1 MPLLQD
7 LLFGSY
13 LARKQ
18 RENEVARAEAMR
30 PDEEFKAGVTR
41 ATDAARVKVA
51 AEQADWLEEMRRRR
65 ERKKPKEDTE
75 DELNVE
81 TQYGQNPLYPRTSRG
96 ATAARNEE
104 LATGSKARSEF
115 NLGYIPFARGIGDM
129 EGSRKNLE
137 TVNDRNRLA
146 GQYGVSYR
154 LGETAADSELAR
166 HVAAAN
172 VARATSALT
181 PGRTALEQAQN
192 AEATASAA
200 GKGKLERAKIAA
212 DLDAESLRG
221 MVNYDRAER
230 GQDAV
235 DTDRSLTELNKVL
248 AQSDLS
254 TARRLFD
261 PNTGSPIDAA
271 IHLGGGRIQQGTAI
285 PGVNYPSPSEDIK
298 MVKDPLTGIEKP
310 MAVREAGKPVPTLGR
325 RLLAPGAS
333 SKSNLPPVGI
343 GKLPDD
349 GNQPPPPAVQPIAAP
364 KSEADQK
371 ASKLIEAEKLRLS
384 DTSNWTK
391 ADWYNLAHKSYGLG
405 NIIEPH
411 KSDVIRKL
419 QSAMTKEIETGRD
432 FRTGA
437 QLSPEV
443 IAQVKQQL
451 DALMRFNLN

>member
-30 PDEEFKAGVTR
+30 PDEEFKASVTR
-41 ATDAARVKVA
+41 ATDAARARVA
-51 AEQADWLEEMRRRR
+51 TEEANRLEEMRRRR
-65 ERKKPKEDTE
+65 ARAAVDEDVA
-75 DELNVE
+75 DELAVE
-81 TQYGQNPLYPRTSRG
+81 KRYGSDPLYPRTSRG
-96 ATAARNEE
+96 ATSARNEE
-104 LATGSKARSEF
+104 LATGSKAKSAY
-115 NLGYIPFARGIGDM
+115 NIGYTPFAEGIGAT

-146 GQYGVSYR
+146 GQYGLSYR

-166 HVAAAN
+166 NLAAAN
-172 VARATSALT
+172 VARATSVLT

-192 AEATASAA
+192 TEATASAA

-212 DLDAESLRG
+212 DLDAENLRG
-221 MVNYDRAER
+221 MINFDRAER

-254 TARRLFD
+254 TAKRLFD
-261 PNTGSPIDAA
+261 PVAGSPIDAA
-271 IHLGGGRIQQGTAI
+271 IHLGGGRIQQGMAI
-285 PGVNYPSPSEDIK
+285 PGVEYKGPSEEAVTTVDK
-298 MVKDPLTGIEKP
+298 LTGFPKTEVLRKS
-310 MAVREAGKPVPTLGR
+310 GNLTPTLGR
-325 RLLAPGAS
+325 RLISPSA
-333 SKSNLPPVGI
+333 KSDLPPLGI
-343 GKLPDD
+343 GKLPDS
-349 GNQPPPPAVQPIAAP
+349 QPPAVKPVTAP

-371 ASKLIEAEKLRLS
+371 ASKLVEAEKLRLS
-384 DTSNWTK
+384 DTANWTK
-391 ADWYNLAHKSYGLG
+391 ADWYNLAHKAYGLG
-405 NIIEPH
+405 NIIELH